1 MLGISNSFKLRFLPI
16 VPVLENVGTQSGM
29 PIPANELVIAAYSFI
44 DLLRDI
50 WQAKHVMHVRQSLGH
65 LSPSKIR
72 QLLRNVQDAS

>member
-1 MLGISNSFKLRFLPI
+1 
-16 VPVLENVGTQSGM
+16 M

-50 WQAKHVMHVRQSLGH
+50 WQAKLVMHVRQSLSH

-72 QLLRNVQDAS
+72 QLLRNIQGAG